1 MRPLQKPP
9 LPGRV
14 ESSFIRTFSTIP
26 WVNSDQG
33 GLLKNLSSLLAR
45 NSSRPASTP
54 HLRAFAVI
62 ARRRGAAESPPRSEE
77 ETFSW
82 MRGTR
87 KRGKRRQAPHQ
98 GRPAGS
104 VRPAILLP
112 ALGTA
117 LSRPGNDSGER
128 AGNFDKI
135 PNNTINIDKFTGIF
149 DKKRKR
155 DNIVTHCNEMIC
167 FIYPSAGDSNMSANF
182 FRAPHLR

>member
-1 MRPLQKPP
+1 M
-9 LPGRV
+9 
-14 ESSFIRTFSTIP
+14 
-26 WVNSDQG
+26 D
-33 GLLKNLSSLLAR
+33 AR
-45 NSSRPASTP
+45 NP
-54 HLRAFAVI
+54 
-62 ARRRGAAESPPRSEE
+62 E
-77 ETFSW
+77 
-82 MRGTR
+82 
-87 KRGKRRQAPHQ
+87 KGKRRQAPHQ

-117 LSRPGNDSGER
+117 LSRPGTGREER

-135 PNNTINIDKFTGIF
+135 PNNTINIDKFTGFF

-155 DNIVTHCNEMIC
+155 KNIVTHCNKMIC